1 MITAILA
8 ASLFAAGNAEPI
20 EITSAVVKVA
30 EEVAVPASE
39 AGVLAEIDVKEGQLV
54 EEGTEL
60 ARIRDAE
67 IRLLVDRTR
76 LESEIARR
84 KFEKDLD
91 VRYARKSTEVAKAEL
106 ARSLE
111 ANVKYPKTVSES
123 ELDRERLLVEQGQLE
138 IEKAEHERELAGLMH
153 DIRENEHRTALDQL
167 ERRTVL
173 APLKGMV
180 VELHRRRGEWV
191 QPGDTVARIV
201 RLDKL
206 RVEGFLAAKHA
217 RPELVGS
224 KATVKVMNDEKEQE
238 FPGEIVFV
246 SPEIDPIN
254 SQVRVWAD
262 VENAELVL
270 RPGMQ
275 ATLVLE
281 PQ

>member
-1 MITAILA
+1 MITALLC
-8 ASLFAAGNAEPI
+8 ASLFAAGEAEPI

-30 EEVAVPASE
+30 EEAAVPASE
-39 AGVLAEIDVKEGQLV
+39 AGVLAELDVKEGQLV
-54 EEGTEL
+54 NEGTNL
-60 ARIRDAE
+60 ARIRDADV
-67 IRLLVDRTR
+67 RLLVDRTR
-76 LESEIARR
+76 LEAEIARR
-84 KFEKDLD
+84 KFAKDLD
-91 VRYARKSTEVAKAEL
+91 IRYARKSTEVARAEL
-106 ARSLE
+106 TRSLE
-111 ANVKYPKTVSES
+111 TNIKYPKTVSNS
-123 ELDRERLLVEQGQLE
+123 ELDRQRLLVEQGELE
-138 IEKAEHERELAGLMH
+138 IEKAEHERELAGLTH
-153 DIRENEHRTALDQL
+153 EVSENEHLTALEQL

-217 RPELVGS
+217 RADLVGG
-224 KATVKVMNDEKEQE
+224 KATVKVTIDDEELE

-262 VENAELVL
+262 VENADLVL

-281 PQ
+281 RQ

>member
-1 MITAILA
+1 MI
-8 ASLFAAGNAEPI
+8 
-20 EITSAVVKVA
+20 
-30 EEVAVPASE
+30 
-39 AGVLAEIDVKEGQLV
+39 
-54 EEGTEL
+54 
-60 ARIRDAE
+60 
-67 IRLLVDRTR
+67 
-76 LESEIARR
+76 
-84 KFEKDLD
+84 
-91 VRYARKSTEVAKAEL
+91 
-106 ARSLE
+106 
-111 ANVKYPKTVSES
+111 
-123 ELDRERLLVEQGQLE
+123 
-138 IEKAEHERELAGLMH
+138 
-153 DIRENEHRTALDQL
+153 
-167 ERRTVL
+167 
-173 APLKGMV
+173 

-224 KATVKVMNDEKEQE
+224 KTIVKVTIGDDELE

-262 VENAELVL
+262 VENADLVL

-275 ATLVLE
+275 AVLVVE